1 MTKLAT
7 PTNFV
12 VSSRLE
18 TSVLVGWKNVTG
30 NNGYSIRKGTT
41 GAWTSIA
48 KDTVTYTGSS
58 LEAAD
63 TFTYYLK
70 AVGDNLT
77 TSDSDPVTLVVPAF
91 PSSI

>member
-18 TSVLVGWKNVTG
+18 TSVKVVTG

-58 LEAAD
+58 LKAAD

-91 PSSI
+91 SSSI